1 MKERNKMIR
10 LGIFVIACFVIFLLV
25 IYNIGSRQNV
35 FGSNFQISSYFHNVS
50 GLKPGNNVRYA
61 GINVGSVKNI
71 MIINDS
77 TLQVFMNLDVK
88 VQDFLKKDAIASIGS
103 DGLVGNMIV
112 NISPGAGLLEAVED
126 GDIIQSYSRVQT
138 EDMMV
143 RLSQTNEN
151 IALLSLGLLEVV
163 QDINSGRGSLYAII
177 NDSTMAQDL
186 RGSMR
191 SLRQTTSNLNRLTQ
205 RVQDNLTLV
214 EEGEGLLGYLLRDT
228 SLPNQITSIT
238 ENIDSLIGQR
248 TAPILNN
255 LEVAS
260 DDLQQSTN
268 ALKLLID
275 EINLNQGLAGTVLKD
290 STVAADL
297 KQTMDNLTIGTELFN
312 ENMKAMREN
321 FLFRRY
327 FKKQEKE
334 LKKAQKKDLKSKQ

>member
-1 MKERNKMIR
+1 MKDRNKMIR
-10 LGIFVIACFVIFLLV
+10 LGLFVIASFVIFLLV

-35 FGSNFQISSYFHNVS
+35 FGSNFQVSSYFHNVS

-61 GINVGSVKNI
+61 GINVGSVKGI
-71 MIINDS
+71 EIVNDS
-77 TLQVFMNLDVK
+77 TLRVDMNLDLK

-112 NISPGAGLLEAVED
+112 NISPGAGLLTAVED

-163 QDINSGRGSLYAII
+163 QDINAGRGSLYAII
-177 NDSTMAQDL
+177 NDSLMAEDL
-186 RGSMR
+186 RRSMR
-191 SLRQTTSNLNRLTQ
+191 NLRQTTSNLNRLSL
-205 RVQDNLTLV
+205 RVQENLDRI
-214 EEGEGLLGYLLRDT
+214 EQGEGLLGYLLRDT
-228 SLPNQITSIT
+228 TLPEQIAQITT
-238 ENIDSLIGQR
+238 TIDSLLDQR
-248 TAPILNN
+248 TAPILSN
-255 LEVAS
+255 LETGSEALVAS
-260 DDLQQSTN
+260 TSALQ
-268 ALKLLID
+268 LLMED
-275 EINLNQGLAGTVLKD
+275 INLNQGLVGTVLHD
-290 STVAADL
+290 SVVVMDL
-297 KQTMDNLTIGTELFN
+297 KSTLNNLNTGTDLFN

-334 LKKAQKKDLKSKQ
+334 RKKLEKERIKKK